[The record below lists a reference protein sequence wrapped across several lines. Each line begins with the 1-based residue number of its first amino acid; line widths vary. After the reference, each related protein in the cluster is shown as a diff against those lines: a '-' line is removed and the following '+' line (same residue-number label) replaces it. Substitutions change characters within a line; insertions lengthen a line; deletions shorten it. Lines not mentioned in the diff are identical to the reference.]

1 VATAVDGLRRVP
13 LFSGLSDRQLKRFAG
28 DCKERHF
35 RPGTTV
41 VRQGKMSGISF
52 FVVVDGEAAVTVDG
66 KEVGRLRQ
74 GDHFGELALV
84 SNRERSATVTAVTDL
99 RCLATAFWDF
109 RRFAKKNP
117 EVTWKLLEYVVALL
131 QDPDQRARDSLSAG

>member
-13 LFSGLSDRQLKRFAG
+13 LFGGLSDRQLKRFAN
-28 DCKERHF
+28 DCKERQF
-35 RPGTTV
+35 PPGTTV

-66 KEVGRLRQ
+66 KEVGRLGP

-84 SNRERSATVTAVTDL
+84 LNRERSATVTAVTDL
-99 RCLATAFWDF
+99 QCLVAASWDF

-117 EVTWKLLEYVVALL
+117 DVTWKLLEHVVALL
-131 QDPDQRARDSLSAG
+131 QERDRRVRDSLK

>member
-1 VATAVDGLRRVP
+1 
-13 LFSGLSDRQLKRFAG
+13 
-28 DCKERHF
+28 
-35 RPGTTV
+35 
-41 VRQGKMSGISF
+41 MSGISF

-66 KEVGRLRQ
+66 KEVGRLGP

-99 RCLATAFWDF
+99 QCLVAASWDF

-117 EVTWKLLEYVVALL
+117 DVTWKLLEHVVALL
-131 QDPDQRARDSLSAG
+131 QERDQRVRDSLK